1 MQVLKKLISIIK
13 KNKKKN
19 PNISYTA
26 LIFKKGLKFCI
37 SKFVEESKELAII
50 SKTNK
55 KKKIISESVDMFYHF
70 LVLLEYKK
78 IKFSEIIRELAKRQK
93 ISGIQ
98 EKKSRK
104 KNVRQ
109 K

>member
-50 SKTNK
+50 SKSNK

>member
-1 MQVLKKLISIIK
+1 MQALKKLIFIIK
-13 KNKKKN
+13 RNKKKS
-19 PNISYTA
+19 PNVSYTA
-26 LIFKKGLKFCI
+26 LIFRKGLKFCI

-50 SKTNK
+50 SKSNN

-78 IKFSEIIRELAKRQK
+78 IKFSEIIKELAKRQK

-98 EKKSRK
+98 EKKGRK
-104 KNVRQ
+104 KYVR
-109 K
+109 

>member
-1 MQVLKKLISIIK
+1 MQVLKKLIFIIK
-13 KNKKKN
+13 KNKKKS
-19 PNISYTA
+19 PNISYTS
-26 LIFKKGLKFCI
+26 LIFRKGLKFCI

-50 SKTNK
+50 SKSNN
-55 KKKIISESVDMFYHF
+55 KKKIISESVDMLYHF

-78 IKFSEIIRELAKRQK
+78 IKFSQIIKELAKRQK

-104 KNVRQ
+104 KYVR
-109 K
+109 

>member
-1 MQVLKKLISIIK
+1 MQALKKLIFTIK
-13 KNKKKN
+13 KNKKKS
-19 PNISYTA
+19 PKISYTA
-26 LIFKKGLKFCI
+26 LIFRKGLKFCI
-37 SKFVEESKELAII
+37 SKFIEESKELAII
-50 SKTNK
+50 SKSNK
-55 KKKIISESVDMFYHF
+55 KKKIISESVDMLYHF

-78 IKFSEIIRELAKRQK
+78 IKFSQIIKELAKRQK

-104 KNVRQ
+104 INVRQ